1 MVITS
6 LENKKI
12 KRYIKLKDKK
22 YRDLYDEFLIEGEH
36 LVREAYKKNII
47 KEILLLGEEEYDI
60 GF

>member
-22 YRDLYDEFLIEGEH
+22 YRDLYDEFLI
-36 LVREAYKKNII
+36 
-47 KEILLLGEEEYDI
+47 
-60 GF
+60 